1 MDVAMK
7 GHKKKKN
14 EGNYYQLLNG
24 LKNQAKKEAG
34 KKKR

>member
-1 MDVAMK
+1 MK

-14 EGNYYQLLNG
+14 EDNYYQLLNG
-24 LKNQAKKEAG
+24 LKTQAKKDAG